1 MKKRAMV
8 LVLVL
13 VVGVAGG
20 AASWWTLR
28 PEPSPLP
35 GGDKAYEEIPRSDY
49 ELWMQDLGY
58 VD

>member
-1 MKKRAMV
+1 MKKRV
-8 LVLVL
+8 LLVALVL

-28 PEPSPLP
+28 PDPTPLT
-35 GGDKAYEEIPRSDY
+35 GGDQAYDDIPRSDY